1 MTHVPR
7 SWDTALEALLTA
19 SNLQSAKP
27 RWSDRII
34 DTIQETK
41 TFLDAINRHV
51 IGATDG
57 PGPKK
62 HIEDPA
68 RVRENHIRHM
78 IQAPLPPR
86 KPIVIPCPYAAVK
99 QRDKQKLERVIR
111 QRTTAASLGIIS
123 MPHFPK
129 ENCRIARRPNVGN
142 RSFSSMTSTKR
153 TFYWGA

>member
-1 MTHVPR
+1 MGRVPR
-7 SWDTALEALLTA
+7 SWDPALGTLLNTPTLK
-19 SNLQSAKP
+19 SVKP

-34 DTIQETK
+34 DTIQDTK

-51 IGATDG
+51 IGATDV

-62 HIEDPA
+62 AVEDPA

-99 QRDKQKLERVIR
+99 QRDKQKLE
-111 QRTTAASLGIIS
+111 
-123 MPHFPK
+123 
-129 ENCRIARRPNVGN
+129 
-142 RSFSSMTSTKR
+142 
-153 TFYWGA
+153 